1 MAKSVLAD
9 QLVVR
14 GSISPIMIRVLL
26 LVICFAATSM
36 AQQKPSD
43 IVLDA
48 SRPYVY
54 LAFDH
59 VGPRKPLVPSEA
71 PEGLWLRLV
80 NNCRVPITVKV
91 YGGNSDNSGISI
103 FDEVI
108 RNYSEGVVVSST
120 VDVGEV
126 LAGPPPAKPLPR
138 GYSSELYSTIQIL
151 PGKDLLFSVPRNHVG
166 PDWFMRVKFRL
177 DVHGPSKDFDPWTEL
192 DYFEAFAQRQVPS
205 KRQEGQTST
214 PPK

>member
-1 MAKSVLAD
+1 
-9 QLVVR
+9 
-14 GSISPIMIRVLL
+14 MIRVSL
-26 LVICFAATSM
+26 LVICLAATSM

-43 IVLDA
+43 FVLDA

-59 VGPRKPLVPSEA
+59 VGPRKPLVPNEG

-80 NNCRVPITVKV
+80 NNCRVPISVKV
-91 YGGNSDNSGISI
+91 YGENSDNSSISI

-120 VDVGEV
+120 VDVEEA
-126 LAGPPPAKPLPR
+126 LPPAKPLPR

-177 DVHGPSKDFDPWTEL
+177 DVNGPSKDFDPWTEL
-192 DYFEAFAQRQVPS
+192 DYFEAFVQRQVPI
-205 KRQEGQTST
+205 KRQGGQTST